1 MATLGEWR
9 KRLDRGELDHIFD
22 QLLLF
27 GAEHKPDG
35 QARERFRQLL
45 DNSALAFSGLEKT
58 SGQDLLFFSAPGRT
72 EIIGNHTDHQGGKVI
87 AAAVNLD
94 VWGMAGLSSEPVIHF
109 HSAGW
114 PSISLPLGDWEAKEE
129 ERGTSLAILRG
140 LGAAFVNLGYMA
152 KGLNIYCQSNVLQ
165 GSGLSSSAAIELV
178 LAKIFNEFWA
188 DGRETDV
195 SLAKLGQFAENQFFG
210 KPSGLMDQL
219 ASALGSAVYVDFAP
233 DAGLPVN
240 VLSIDLDREGYALCI
255 VDSGADHADL
265 TPAYAAIP
273 REMGQVAGFFGK
285 ELLSDLKQDEFY
297 REIRELRERFGD
309 RAVLRSIH
317 FFEEQVRVESAANA
331 IKAGNFSD
339 FLSEIRSSGR
349 SSWEY
354 LQNVVVAG
362 EKVHQELALAL
373 ALADKVLDGK
383 GACRVHGGGFAGT
396 IQAFVP
402 KSDLENFKLQIE
414 NVFGRGSCHIL
425 KIREPGAFSLDLTSK
440 LDPR

>member
-1 MATLGEWR
+1 MATLGQWQ
-9 KRLDRGELDHIFD
+9 KSLDQGELDRVFD
-22 QLLLF
+22 KLLAIE
-27 GAEHKPDG
+27 AETSLKRL
-35 QARERFRQLL
+35 ARERFERLL
-45 DNSALAFSGLEKT
+45 SGYSQAFSPGPGNIGEEEI
-58 SGQDLLFFSAPGRT
+58 LFFSAPGRT

-94 VWGMAGLSSEPVIHF
+94 VWAMAGPNSEPVINF

-114 PSISLPLGDWEAKEE
+114 PSVSLPLGDWEAKDA
-129 ERGTSLAILRG
+129 ERETSLALLRG
-140 LGAAFVNLGYMA
+140 LGAAFIGLGYPSR
-152 KGLNIYCQSNVLQ
+152 GLNIYCQSNVLE

-188 DGRETDV
+188 GGQETAV

-219 ASALGSAVYVDFAP
+219 ASALGSLVYVDFAAG
-233 DAGLPVN
+233 AGLPVD
-240 VLSIDLDREGYALCI
+240 VLSIDLDWEGYALCI

-273 REMGQVAGFFGK
+273 REMGQVAAYFK
-285 ELLSDLKQDEFY
+285 RKLLSDLPRDEFY
-297 REIRELRERFGD
+297 GKIRELRSSFGD

-317 FFEEQVRVESAANA
+317 FFDEQARVEAAATA
-331 IKAGNFSD
+331 IRTGNFSD
-339 FLSEIRSSGR
+339 FLTQIRLSGR

-354 LQNVVVAG
+354 LQNVVIAG
-362 EKVHQELALAL
+362 AKEHQELALAL
-373 ALADKVLDGK
+373 ALADEILAGK

-402 KSDLENFKLQIE
+402 RSELESFKFQIE
-414 NVFGRGSCHIL
+414 GVLGQGSCHVL
-425 KIREPGAFSLDLTSK
+425 KIREPGAFSMDL
-440 LDPR
+440 PN